1 MIIYIVAG
9 ERNIQTVETLGGL
22 YFNLGKTTR
31 SVEERL
37 KDNDYRRKKAGGE
50 WVIIDQWEVEDSI
63 TDSVFHKLL
72 EKNGVIR
79 TKTDN
84 TEEFFLSNDN
94 GAATKAIKII
104 QEYIDTNSISCVH
117 KPTQTIEEVLA
128 EQVIEE
134 IFSGEALEK
143 VKTFSYSQSCE
154 LYKHFENSDVLSR
167 DLRENEVAN
176 LFEYMASQSS
186 EYFMSLWSLVGQRN
200 EKNMIT
206 LQNQKLS
213 DGTTC
218 EGLLVEI
225 LTGKKS

>member
-79 TKTDN
+79 TKTD
-84 TEEFFLSNDN
+84 S
-94 GAATKAIKII
+94 
-104 QEYIDTNSISCVH
+104 H
-117 KPTQTIEEVLA
+117 
-128 EQVIEE
+128 
-134 IFSGEALEK
+134 
-143 VKTFSYSQSCE
+143 
-154 LYKHFENSDVLSR
+154 
-167 DLRENEVAN
+167 
-176 LFEYMASQSS
+176 
-186 EYFMSLWSLVGQRN
+186 
-200 EKNMIT
+200 
-206 LQNQKLS
+206 
-213 DGTTC
+213 
-218 EGLLVEI
+218 
-225 LTGKKS
+225 